1 MGRGLVVVGCGSANA
16 YIAFFQRTDREDE
29 VLESGTV
36 FHVVKSLLQLNKQAD
51 KQIEEVLVM
60 I

>member
-1 MGRGLVVVGCGSANA
+1 MVVSGGSANA
-16 YIAFFQRTDREDE
+16 YIAFFQRSDREDE
-29 VLESGTV
+29 LLESGTV